1 MRAESRSLKGSVKG
15 PLHFLLRPANDP
27 PPSLCGRRLLV
38 VAPPLSFAASSQKW
52 EPQKNLFQGRCR
64 VRNAGKE
71 ERKRKEMLIKQSC
84 ATWPLESRR
93 ISRLARSSPSLF
105 PPSSSISPEQFPPSK
120 KRRWS
125 KIKAEI
131 VGGGTAAVGNGY
143 MVANAAQVLINIWQY
158 FKVPRPKRKPS
169 PISGLSSPPFS
180 PLTRWTDARAGRPR
194 DGCKGR
200 MTLARIPV
208 KNDPLP
214 PFLYLV
220 ACEEFID

>member
-1 MRAESRSLKGSVKG
+1 MRAESRPLKGSVKG

-27 PPSLCGRRLLV
+27 PPSLCGRR
-38 VAPPLSFAASSQKW
+38 F
-52 EPQKNLFQGRCR
+52 R
-64 VRNAGKE
+64 KE
-71 ERKRKEMLIKQSC
+71 ERRTKAKKRCLSS
-84 ATWPLESRR
+84 TLRNLPLESRR

-105 PPSSSISPEQFPPSK
+105 PPSSSSISPEQFPPSK
-120 KRRWS
+120 KKRWS
-125 KIKAEI
+125 KIKSGNCE
-131 VGGGTAAVGNGY
+131 GGGTAAVGNGY

-169 PISGLSSPPFS
+169 PISGLSPHHPCFS
-180 PLTRWTDARAGRPR
+180 PLTRWTDARAGPR

-220 ACEEFID
+220 ACEESID